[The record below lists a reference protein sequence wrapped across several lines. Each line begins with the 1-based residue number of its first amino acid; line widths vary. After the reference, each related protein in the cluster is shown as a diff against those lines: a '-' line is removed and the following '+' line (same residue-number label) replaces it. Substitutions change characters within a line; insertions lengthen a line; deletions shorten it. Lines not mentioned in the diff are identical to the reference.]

1 MSNRGVRF
9 DNYFGRIMLHS
20 ILHATKDTL
29 LVLPAIL
36 LVYIIIELF
45 EQKVGFFKNGKFLKT
60 KGAPLYGAVAGII
73 PQCGISVMASK
84 LYEKRLIK
92 VGTLFAVFIATSDEA
107 IILLLSSGKF
117 FATGMLVV
125 LKFVFAIIIG
135 FAINFLVPKLSTVE
149 KDEIFEHSEV
159 CAHHSHSHSHEG
171 EHNDN
176 FFEKYL
182 WVPLKHSL
190 TTILFIFIVNVVFEL
205 TFHFIGEDKVLDFMS
220 GTKFYQP
227 FVVGLIGLIP
237 NCASSVLVTQLY
249 IAGGITFGSMLAGL
263 ITNAGI
269 GLALLFKDGTK
280 LKRNLIIV
288 ISLYIIGVILGLLVV
303 AISTI

>member
-1 MSNRGVRF
+1 
-9 DNYFGRIMLHS
+9 MLHS
-20 ILHATKDTL
+20 ISHAALDTL

-45 EQKVGFFKNGKFLKT
+45 EQKVGFFKNGRFLKT

-107 IILLLSSGKF
+107 IILLLSNGKF
-117 FATGMLVV
+117 LDAAMLVA
-125 LKFVFAIIIG
+125 LKFVIAVIIG
-135 FAINFLVPKLSTVE
+135 FIINFLVPKISISE
-149 KDEIFEHSEV
+149 EDEFFEHSEV
-159 CAHHSHSHSHEG
+159 CAHHSHSHEHEDEKDG
-171 EHNDN
+171 

-190 TTILFIFIVNVVFEL
+190 TTILFIFIVNVAFAL
-205 TFHFIGEDKVLDFMS
+205 IFHYVGEDNVLDFMS
-220 GTKFYQP
+220 GTRFYQP
-227 FVVGLIGLIP
+227 FIVAIIGLIP

-249 IAGGITFGSMLAGL
+249 IAGGINFGSMLAGL
-263 ITNAGI
+263 VTNAGI
-269 GLALLFKDGTK
+269 GLALLFKDSTK
-280 LKRNLIIV
+280 IKRNLIIV
-288 ISLYIIGVILGLLVV
+288 VSLYLIGVILGLIVV